1 LESGVA
7 ELHQPLARTA
17 WRRFGPGNLWPTYA
31 LGLLAYAGGLVAV
44 GNPPIDDTIPI
55 RVALK
60 HATAGSSVGIASG
73 AGHTCALMNRGVQC
87 WGDNGNGLLGKHSK
101 PDSHVPVWVSGL
113 TP

>member
-1 LESGVA
+1 
-7 ELHQPLARTA
+7 
-17 WRRFGPGNLWPTYA
+17 
-31 LGLLAYAGGLVAV
+31 LAYAGGLVAV

-73 AGHTCALMNRGVQC
+73 AGHTCAIVNHGVMFWGNNRFGEP
-87 WGDNGNGLLGKHSK
+87 GNDSK
-101 PDSHVPVWVSGL
+101 PDGRLPVWVSGL